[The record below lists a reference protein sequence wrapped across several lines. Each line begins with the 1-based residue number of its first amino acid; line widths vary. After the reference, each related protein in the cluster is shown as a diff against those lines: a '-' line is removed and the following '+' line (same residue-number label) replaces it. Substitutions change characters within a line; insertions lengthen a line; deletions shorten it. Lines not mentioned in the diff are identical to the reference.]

1 MGKNGYVYIVSN
13 THRTV
18 FYIGV
23 TSDLER
29 RAYQHESGLMK
40 GFSKKYNC
48 VDLIYYEVF
57 NHIEPAALEKV
68 LKKWKR
74 EWKERIIKEMNLEM
88 NRFFVSIRRFL
99 SAQE

>member
-13 THRTV
+13 THRTM

-23 TSDLER
+23 TSDLES
-29 RAYQHESGLMK
+29 RAYQHENGLMK

-57 NHIEPAALEKV
+57 NHIEPAIAREKV

-74 EWKERIIKEMNLEM
+74 EWKERIILEM
-88 NRFFVSIRRFL
+88 NPEMRRLNDEVFRFN
-99 SAQE
+99 